1 MQWILKVC
9 YFQIMNY
16 GVGGII
22 ATHADTGTNITIT
35 EKPMYGGRRL
45 MTFMMYLTDVELGG
59 NTIFPY
65 VGLSVKPT
73 RGMALFW
80 FNINSNMEVLRP
92 QSLHM
97 GCPVVRGSK
106 WIANKWIKLDA
117 QFKHYKCNNNHFS
130 IL

>member
-1 MQWILKVC
+1 
-9 YFQIMNY
+9 MNY

-22 ATHADTGTNITIT
+22 ATHADTGTNIIIT
-35 EKPMYGGRRL
+35 EKSMYGGRRL
-45 MTFMMYLTDVELGG
+45 ITFMMYLTDVELGG